1 MICII
6 LQLEWGESNDLIEYR
21 WSNKL
26 TYLSFCYIKRGKEK
40 YINTDKF
47 FLLISNFINKNTL
60 EEQPSNRTG
69 HTATTSTL
77 EERLQNTAYCPIAN
91 KYTPPNS
98 EICRAPC
105 HYNNTK
111 QINNYQQ
118 TLLKAHTNVV
128 EDIFHPLQRV
138 LDTGLQ

>member
-1 MICII
+1 M
-6 LQLEWGESNDLIEYR
+6 LLEWGEPNDLIEYR

-40 YINTDKF
+40 YINTYKF

-91 KYTPPNS
+91 K
-98 EICRAPC
+98 
-105 HYNNTK
+105 
-111 QINNYQQ
+111 
-118 TLLKAHTNVV
+118 
-128 EDIFHPLQRV
+128 
-138 LDTGLQ
+138 